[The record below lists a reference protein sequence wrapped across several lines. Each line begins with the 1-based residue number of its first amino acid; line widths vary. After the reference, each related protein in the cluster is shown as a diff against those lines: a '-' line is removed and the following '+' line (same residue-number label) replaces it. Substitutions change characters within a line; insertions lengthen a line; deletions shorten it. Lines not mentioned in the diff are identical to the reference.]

1 MEQKPDKSLKNS
13 LLLVIVGVT
22 LFVALQHLNL
32 VAGALSMSVLVSALI
47 AGGDTTFGAYLAKR
61 MMGVSIPDAL
71 LFATAAVSL
80 KMESPGPLQGPEQA
94 VLDYIKEFYA

>member
-1 MEQKPDKSLKNS
+1 MTARTIIPARSRHAICPAAPD
-13 LLLVIVGVT
+13 
-22 LFVALQHLNL
+22 A
-32 VAGALSMSVLVSALI
+32 
-47 AGGDTTFGAYLAKR
+47 GDTTFGAYLAKR

-80 KMESPGPLQGPEQA
+80 KMETPGPLQGPEQA